1 MLNLSLVTSIFW
13 CFSGQACGY
22 PAKRLLLMCTH
33 AVSVSLFVCLFV
45 LSVSGEVSEAR
56 STSTEAGSLQVT
68 QVQGPDSPFTENSH
82 VSRRDARKV
91 IYIIYIYIEVLR
103 ATPSVGGSFIPGAS
117 NQLEWGLEIRGIT
130 YCVGDKNQT
139 NNWL

>member
-1 MLNLSLVTSIFW
+1 MALWCLIHNYSRKSLPCVSSYEIACFSSGFHLLLSPFQFLSLLFAVAAASHATVSKYGHLRKTLGFSHLNLSLVTSIFW

-68 QVQGPDSPFTENSH
+68 
-82 VSRRDARKV
+82 
-91 IYIIYIYIEVLR
+91 
-103 ATPSVGGSFIPGAS
+103 
-117 NQLEWGLEIRGIT
+117 
-130 YCVGDKNQT
+130 
-139 NNWL
+139 